1 MVADVNYVTVFLS
14 GNRNTQ
20 ISNGLCSLKA
30 VSTELYDNSF
40 MTFLHIPFCHLFMNQ
55 SEL

>member
-1 MVADVNYVTVFLS
+1 MGADVNYVTVFLS